1 MVTILGVPLQKN
13 RNIMGNTIDW
23 TKYEQASE
31 EEKVSLLKSWAEQG
45 DVESQFK
52 LGVRYLDGDGV
63 GQVFFDFRAPSPQF

>member
-1 MVTILGVPLQKN
+1 ME
-13 RNIMGNTIDW
+13 NTIDW

-31 EEKVSLLKSWAEQG
+31 DEKVKLLKAWAEQG

-63 GQVFFDFRAPSPQF
+63 GQVFSEAAHCRYTSSTVP